1 MDSAALYVSTNVV
14 DRLTRQ
20 FGGSS
25 HQQHNSGGTSE
36 ELGRNFDS
44 DRPVM
49 DMAAFMGNLGG
60 VSNTLGGNST
70 TTPRSRPNSAPRER
84 SISKPKVQLTEKE
97 IQERHRNFEAFMH
110 RNAQTEMRKKKHI
123 GDVSKSLYMY
133 ALIN

>member
-14 DRLTRQ
+14 DRLTRP

-25 HQQHNSGGTSE
+25 NQHQNGGEIAE
-36 ELGRNFDS
+36 ELSRNFDS

-60 VSNTLGGNST
+60 MSHTLGANST
-70 TTPRSRPNSAPRER
+70 ATPRARPNSAPRER
-84 SISKPKVQLTEKE
+84 AVSRPKVQLTEKE
-97 IQERHRNFEAFMH
+97 IEERHRNFEAFMH

-123 GDVSKSLYMY
+123 GDVS
-133 ALIN
+133 N